1 MTPLSHKQRGFC
13 VSMVLLCDGMNDE
26 DGAPIESAPHP
37 KQRVRLPLPAG
48 AQPGDFLRRRV
59 K

>member
-1 MTPLSHKQRGFC
+1 
-13 VSMVLLCDGMNDE
+13 MVLLCDDMNDE

-37 KQRVRLPLPAG
+37 KQRVHLPLPSG
-48 AQPGDFLRRRV
+48 AQPGDFLRRCV